1 MCNPKLMLILA
12 SLFIVSTAQASDLK
26 TESAQINAN
35 YKSDLKVCMEF
46 EKSEQ
51 ADCKKDAATQRQAG
65 FQALWNKRQGNEALP
80 VYQGDLASQKKQIEA
95 DYQLMLSMCKELDKA
110 TQPTCKTEATNRKKA
125 SLKTAMNA
133 PASSDKKAICATCGV
148 VTQVLEVEKP
158 GEGTW
163 MGKIGGA
170 AVGVGLGSLIGKG
183 KGKTAAM
190 VVGGLG
196 GAYAGNKVEGAMNDK
211 KYYEV
216 SVKLDDGS
224 TQTVTFDNPNHGYK
238 QGDKV
243 KLENKQLVKR

>member
-1 MCNPKLMLILA
+1 MCNSKLMLILA
-12 SLFIVSTAQASDLK
+12 SLFIATAAQASNLK
-26 TESAQINAN
+26 TESAQINTD

-51 ADCKKDAATQRQAG
+51 AACKKDAATQRQTRY
-65 FQALWNKRQGNEALP
+65 QALWNTRQSNEALP
-80 VYQGDLASQKKQIEA
+80 VYQGELASQKKQIEA

-110 TQPTCKTEATNRKKA
+110 TQPACKTEAMNRKKA
-125 SLKTAMNA
+125 ALKTVMNT
-133 PASSDKKAICATCGV
+133 PVSSDQKAVCATCGV
-148 VTQVLEVEKP
+148 VTQVTEVDKP

-163 MGKIGGA
+163 MGKVGGA

-196 GAYAGNKVEGAMNDK
+196 GAYAGNKVEGTMNDK

-216 SVKLDDGS
+216 SVRLDDGS
-224 TQTVTFDNPNHGYK
+224 TQTVTFDSASHGYK

-243 KLENKQLVKR
+243 RLENKQLVKR